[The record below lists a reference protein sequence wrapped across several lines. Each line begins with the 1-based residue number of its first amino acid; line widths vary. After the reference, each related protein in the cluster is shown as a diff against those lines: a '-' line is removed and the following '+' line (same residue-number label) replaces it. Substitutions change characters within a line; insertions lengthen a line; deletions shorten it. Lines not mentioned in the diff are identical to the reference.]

1 MIKYTKYVFGEDMI
15 NAITTL
21 LGVSKNSY
29 WNYKKQDR
37 PIIAFLEKYFSKE
50 EIEEFLETGSMQKLE
65 NQNALLSR
73 IDLHEKLLA
82 DHALYSSKEKL
93 QKLLDGNFIDRAI
106 YTKGAKGIL
115 VDVLERIDSNDA
127 SYTME
132 NAKQRLMD
140 AVANSEVSWFSLK
153 NPQKQKLLSSILNK
167 HLSDIEAYAI
177 IKNPKE
183 VLNY

>member
-1 MIKYTKYVFGEDMI
+1 MI

-65 NQNALLSR
+65 NQNASLEK
-73 IDLHEKLLA
+73 IDLYEKLLV
-82 DHALYSSKEKL
+82 DHALYSAKEKL

-115 VDVLERIDSNDA
+115 VDVLEQIDPNDD
-127 SYTME
+127 SYTIE
-132 NAKQRLMD
+132 NAKQRLLD
-140 AVANSEVSWFSLK
+140 AVMGSEVSWLSLK
-153 NPQKQKLLSSILNK
+153 NPQKQKLLSSILSK
-167 HLSDIEAYAI
+167 HLSNIEAYAI
-177 IKNPKE
+177 VKNPKE
-183 VLNY
+183 VWDY

>member
-1 MIKYTKYVFGEDMI
+1 MKQSISKLLDISERSYYT
-15 NAITTL
+15 
-21 LGVSKNSY
+21 
-29 WNYKKQDR
+29 WKKEER
-37 PIIAFLEKYFSKE
+37 PIIIFLEKYFSKE

-65 NQNALLSR
+65 KKNESLEK
-73 IDLHEKLLA
+73 IDLYEKLLV
-82 DHALYSSKEKL
+82 DHALYSAKEKL

-115 VDVLERIDSNDA
+115 VDALEQIDPDDD

-132 NAKQRLMD
+132 NAKQRLID
-140 AVANSEVSWFSLK
+140 AVMGSEVSWFSLK
-153 NPQKQKLLSSILNK
+153 NPQKQKLLSSILDK
-167 HLSDIEAYAI
+167 HLSNIEAFAI

>member
-1 MIKYTKYVFGEDMI
+1 MCLGKNMI

-29 WNYKKQDR
+29 WNYKKQER
-37 PIIAFLEKYFSKE
+37 PIISFLEKYFSKE

-65 NQNALLSR
+65 KKNESLER
-73 IDLHEKLLA
+73 IYLYEKLLV

-115 VDVLERIDSNDA
+115 VDVLEQIDPNDD

-132 NAKQRLMD
+132 NAKQRLID
-140 AVANSEVSWFSLK
+140 AVMGSEVSWFSLK

>member
-82 DHALYSSKEKL
+82 DHALYSAKEKL

-127 SYTME
+127 SYTIE

>member
-1 MIKYTKYVFGEDMI
+1 MIT
-15 NAITTL
+15 AITTL

-29 WNYKKQDR
+29 WNYKKQER

-50 EIEEFLETGSMQKLE
+50 EIEEFLETGYMQKLE
-65 NQNALLSR
+65 KKNDALEKIYLY
-73 IDLHEKLLA
+73 DKLLV
-82 DHALYSSKEKL
+82 DHALYSAKEKL

-106 YTKGAKGIL
+106 YTKGAKGIF
-115 VDVLERIDSNDA
+115 VDVLEQIDPNDD

-132 NAKQRLMD
+132 NAKQRLLD
-140 AVANSEVSWFSLK
+140 AVMGSEVSWLSLK

-167 HLSDIEAYAI
+167 HLSSIEAYAI

-183 VLNY
+183 VLDY